1 MNALERQQE
10 STAKVYQDPQALWL
24 ACSTHLR
31 KVNVVQLARYGANF
45 FECNKHCWK
54 LRIRRARGD
63 YNNGED
69 VDILHPKAYNEL
81 KLS

>member
-10 STAKVYQDPQALWL
+10 STARVYQDPLAMWL
-24 ACSTHLR
+24 ACSSHLR
-31 KVNVVQLARYGANF
+31 KVKIVEFARYGSSISQYNV
-45 FECNKHCWK
+45 HCWK
-54 LRIRRARGD
+54 LWIPRARGD

-69 VDILHPKAYNEL
+69 VALLHPKAYNEL